1 MKITI
6 NFATQPYQEMERFM
20 LRWKLILSGA
30 ALLAIVLLSASV
42 ASVLAWRTTG
52 MQAAELRRQLDEQ
65 DRMRSQ
71 VETLLSRPE
80 NQQIRLRAE
89 LLNSAIARKAFS
101 WTEVF
106 TDLERIMPPRLH
118 VTSIYPEVNGD
129 DQLELH
135 LSVSGS
141 SREDGIKLVRRLEE
155 FSHFAQ
161 ARINEESHQ
170 DPQKG
175 RGLEVIQYGITA
187 VYIPGFARA
196 KSTAGE
202 KEPTG
207 EVATPPPAAV
217 EHERVS
223 PREVSDARY

>member
-6 NFATQPYQEMERFM
+6 NFATQPYQEIERFM
-20 LRWKLILSGA
+20 LRWKLVLSGA

-42 ASVLAWRTTG
+42 VSIVNWRTTRL
-52 MQAAELRRQLDEQ
+52 QAAELRRQIDEQ

-106 TDLERIMPPRLH
+106 TDLEGIMPPRMH
-118 VTSIYPEVNGD
+118 VASIHPEVNSD

-141 SREDGIKLVRRLEE
+141 SREDGIKLVRRLEQS
-155 FSHFAQ
+155 SHFSQ
-161 ARINEESHQ
+161 ARINEERDQ

-175 RGLEVIQYGITA
+175 RGSEVIHFGITA

-217 EHERVS
+217 ETEHVS

>member
-6 NFATQPYQEMERFM
+6 NFATQPYQETQRFM
-20 LRWKLILSGA
+20 LRWRLILSGA

-42 ASVLAWRTTG
+42 ASILDWRTTR
-52 MQAAELRRQLDEQ
+52 MQAAELRRQIDEQ

-71 VETLLSRPE
+71 VETLLSRPD
-80 NQQIRLRAE
+80 NQQIRMRAE

-106 TDLERIMPPRLH
+106 TDLERVMPPRLH
-118 VTSIYPEVNGD
+118 VTSIHPEVNSD

-141 SREDGIKLVRRLEE
+141 SREDGIKLVRRLEQS
-155 FSHFAQ
+155 SHFAL
-161 ARINEESHQ
+161 ARINNEENL

-175 RGLEVIQYGITA
+175 TKSEVIQFHITA
-187 VYIPGFARA
+187 VYIPGFARTKPA
-196 KSTAGE
+196 AGE
-202 KEPTG
+202 KERADG
-207 EVATPPPAAV
+207 VATPPPAAV
-217 EHERVS
+217 EKRAREPERG
-223 PREVSDARY
+223 E